1 MAGVAASVRGC
12 QVGGVEGVATLGE
25 ADDVVDGAGHPMQR
39 IVAGEVVVDG
49 QAAEAAGCVVGCAV
63 CHALGLGASP
73 AGAASS

>member
-1 MAGVAASVRGC
+1 
-12 QVGGVEGVATLGE
+12 
-25 ADDVVDGAGHPMQR
+25 MQR